1 MSLQLNKRNR
11 IIIVNLLLLITFLPT
26 RGGEEVAGV
35 ILWQPVFR
43 LILGNGKHPDSRQI
57 PQQRQRQ
64 ITRDL
69 STAGVIICRFAKDY
83 DIYQIKI

>member
-1 MSLQLNKRNR
+1 LSLQLNKQNR

-35 ILWQPVFR
+35 IRRQLYFVSSLATEKPV
-43 LILGNGKHPDSRQI
+43 SRQI
-57 PQQRQRQ
+57 PQQKQRQ